1 MIRGVFESVTAKVT
15 DGVGPWMN
23 ATRRRAKLRPAPL
36 QFFFTHRRLRTRL
49 FMQVGDERRTNGKN
63 FFHPSHRSFLPL
75 SYETTVR
82 RRRRKN
88 YVYYLVVRGGKYTC
102 CAIKWNSKHHHRFMA
117 LFFSAVDKELF
128 SDCQGEHSK
137 SYSWEYCSVS
147 PAGNWISGA
156 RRSCQSE
163 NIPGQHF

>member
-1 MIRGVFESVTAKVT
+1 MIRGVFESVTGKVT
-15 DGVGPWMN
+15 DGVRPWMN
-23 ATRRRAKLRPAPL
+23 ATRRRAKLRPSSL
-36 QFFFTHRRLRTRL
+36 HFFTHRRLRTRL

-75 SYETTVR
+75 SYETSGRR

-88 YVYYLVVRGGKYTC
+88 YVYFLVARREKYTC
-102 CAIKWNSKHHHRFMA
+102 CDKKKVEFKASPQIYGGG
-117 LFFSAVDKELF
+117 FFPLLTKNF
-128 SDCQGEHSK
+128 SLIVNIPRVNFGNTPP
-137 SYSWEYCSVS
+137 S

-163 NIPGQHF
+163 SIPGQHF